1 MYASKLYPSHEK
13 RAIRLENK
21 TLPPNNSKELY
32 HTRPRIILEND
43 QTSPAKKKEEKKKKK
58 RSYLASNAY
67 ETFVRTDYTVTDSPS
82 PLHERSLD
90 IDIRRWDWYEEA
102 LSNGNGRRGEAS
114 SPRVE
119 KDGYRKGYHACTT
132 RRAWE
137 REIERGDSSC
147 SFHGIRRY
155 SPYWHCYSSPRFAL
169 SLFLSLWSVRL
180 PFAGSLDLVRAH
192 ESHTAVADAGH
203 RQSCRVSIG

>member
-1 MYASKLYPSHEK
+1 MKPSFEQTH
-13 RAIRLENK
+13 RL
-21 TLPPNNSKELY
+21 
-32 HTRPRIILEND
+32 H
-43 QTSPAKKKEEKKKKK
+43 
-58 RSYLASNAY
+58 
-67 ETFVRTDYTVTDSPS
+67 TVTDSSS

>member
-67 ETFVRTDYTVTDSPS
+67 ETFVRTDTPATYRNRFVVAVT
-82 PLHERSLD
+82 R
-90 IDIRRWDWYEEA
+90 A
-102 LSNGNGRRGEAS
+102 K
-114 SPRVE
+114 PR
-119 KDGYRKGYHACTT
+119 Y
-132 RRAWE
+132 
-137 REIERGDSSC
+137 
-147 SFHGIRRY
+147 
-155 SPYWHCYSSPRFAL
+155 
-169 SLFLSLWSVRL
+169 
-180 PFAGSLDLVRAH
+180 
-192 ESHTAVADAGH
+192 
-203 RQSCRVSIG
+203 